1 MRVIAPSASS
11 APSTPDLIMSDNYLH
26 QVGLQ
31 WSLDLKAKQEA
42 KEVFNDPI
50 TEALIDAGIAW
61 ETELLNADKFY
72 DC

>member
-1 MRVIAPSASS
+1 
-11 APSTPDLIMSDNYLH
+11 MSDNYLH

-42 KEVFNDPI
+42 KEVFDDPI